1 MARLDIGTDSPAGLA
16 ALVRLDT
23 VVSDSLGPRLFN
35 LVKLRASQ
43 LNGCGYCVD
52 SHATA
57 LESLGVDHRTLNG
70 VAAWRHTAFFDD
82 EEKVALE
89 FTEALTGGIDTI
101 DDTLWQ
107 RAGEVLGVRRRAD
120 LVLAVGVIG
129 TWNMIGLAGELIAQ

>member
-1 MARLDIGTDSPAGLA
+1 MARLEIGTDSPAGLA

-23 VVSDSLGPRLFN
+23 VVAESLGARLFN

-52 SHATA
+52 SHARA
-57 LESLGVDHRTLNG
+57 LEELGMDHRTLNG
-70 VAAWRHTAFFDD
+70 VAAWRHTAFFTD
-82 EEKVALE
+82 EESVALE

-101 DDTLWQ
+101 DDALWR
-107 RAGEVLGVRRRAD
+107 RAGTVLGPRRRAD
-120 LVLAVGVIG
+120 LVLAVGVIA